1 MNSTFPRYFPQKA
14 HSSRYQRK
22 DSPSSQTRTTGTVG
36 NSKGTS
42 TNITAESNSSTTS
55 TPNPTEPPPHS
66 LTHPTGNHH
75 FPSCEDLICADRRAL
90 RTYRP
95 PADVPDNLTGA
106 KCRALKELTQ
116 HPNIIIRMAD
126 KGSKIVILDRQQ
138 YLLEANRQLLDTKYY
153 KPIPESIQPD
163 TQTKLRTII
172 TSLHDNR
179 QITAKQRD
187 FLFGPDDPRPRHFYL
202 LPKMHKDPQTWTVP
216 FEVPHGRPIVSDC
229 NSCS

>member
-1 MNSTFPRYFPQKA
+1 
-14 HSSRYQRK
+14 
-22 DSPSSQTRTTGTVG
+22 
-36 NSKGTS
+36 
-42 TNITAESNSSTTS
+42 
-55 TPNPTEPPPHS
+55 
-66 LTHPTGNHH
+66 
-75 FPSCEDLICADRRAL
+75 
-90 RTYRP
+90 
-95 PADVPDNLTGA
+95 
-106 KCRALKELTQ
+106 
-116 HPNIIIRMAD
+116 MAD

-187 FLFGPDDPRPRHFYL
+187 FLFGPDHPRPRHFYL

-229 NSCS
+229 NSCSYIISRFIDHYLGPLSTRQPSYIKDTYHYLETIRPITIPTNAYLFTIDIESLDSKRSDTAIVQLLQICLTSKDFLFNHRHYLKIHGTAMGQRFALSYAHF